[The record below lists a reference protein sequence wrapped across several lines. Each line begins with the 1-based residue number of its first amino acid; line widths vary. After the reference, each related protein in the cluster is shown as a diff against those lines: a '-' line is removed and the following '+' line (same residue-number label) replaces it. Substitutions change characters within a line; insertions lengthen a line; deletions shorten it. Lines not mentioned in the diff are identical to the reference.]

1 MRKAGERFL
10 QNPLWSEHTL
20 IQALLLI
27 TVPVPERPVN
37 RPATLLDPNSRF
49 EWFYLPR
56 VVYCTLVVESDL
68 VFLPVLLSRLTR
80 KQSHL
85 SSAIHHATKE

>member
-1 MRKAGERFL
+1 
-10 QNPLWSEHTL
+10 
-20 IQALLLI
+20 
-27 TVPVPERPVN
+27 VN
-37 RPATLLDPNSRF
+37 RGATLLDSNSPLKGI
-49 EWFYLPR
+49 YLQG
-56 VVYCTLVVESDL
+56 VIYCTLVVESDL